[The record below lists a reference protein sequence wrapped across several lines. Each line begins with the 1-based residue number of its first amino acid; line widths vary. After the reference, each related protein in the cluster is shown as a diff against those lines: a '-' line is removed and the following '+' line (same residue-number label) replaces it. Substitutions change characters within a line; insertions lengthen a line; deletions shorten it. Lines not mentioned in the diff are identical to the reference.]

1 MVAQSRICQ
10 SCDIG
15 RIRQFKQICV
25 DGLKGFHFLIILD
38 ERQALIIQF

>member
-25 DGLKGFHFLIILD
+25 DGLSEAAHHL
-38 ERQALIIQF
+38 